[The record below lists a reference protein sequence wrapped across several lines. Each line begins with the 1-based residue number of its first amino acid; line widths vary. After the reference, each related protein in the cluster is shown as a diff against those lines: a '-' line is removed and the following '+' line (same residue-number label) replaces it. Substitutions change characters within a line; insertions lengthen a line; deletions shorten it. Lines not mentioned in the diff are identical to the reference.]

1 MKKYIQQDFCEGEK
15 TMADQSR
22 RERKKRETE
31 EKIFSSAM
39 QLFRRQG
46 VTQTSIE
53 QITQHADV
61 GKGTF
66 YNYFSSKEAVVLEFS
81 RRAYKDIL
89 ASRREK
95 GSSSTRARLETLLA
109 DWGDFMIR
117 EREMAWVAIRS
128 RESAEYDLG
137 LHYGIQ
143 GILTLGQREGEINRD
158 FDPVFMAET
167 LEGMM
172 IQHFMSWYI
181 SGKGNLKDELHRVLT
196 VFLDGLAEEKD
207 RA

>member
-1 MKKYIQQDFCEGEK
+1 MTEL
-15 TMADQSR
+15 SR
-22 RERKKRETE
+22 RERKRRETQ

-46 VTQTSIE
+46 VVGTSIE
-53 QITQHADV
+53 QITQQADV

-89 ASRREK
+89 AHRREK
-95 GSSSTRARLETLLA
+95 GSSGTRARLSALLD
-109 DWGDFMIR
+109 DWADFMIR
-117 EREMAWVAIRS
+117 EREIAWVAIRS
-128 RESAEYDLG
+128 REGAEYDLG

-143 GILTLGQREGEINRD
+143 GILTLGQREGEISRE
-158 FDPVFMAET
+158 FDSTFMAET

-172 IQHFMSWYI
+172 VQHFMSWYV
-181 SGKGNLKDELHRVLT
+181 SKDGNLKDELGRVLM
-196 VFLDGLAEEKD
+196 VFLDGLAEEQD